1 MKAYL
6 LGLESEVKVNP
17 FKAGSIDWI
26 NWRKGWT
33 DQLITNC

>member
-6 LGLESEVKVNP
+6 LGLESEVNVNP

-26 NWRKGWT
+26 NWRKGWIN
-33 DQLITNC
+33 QLIVNY